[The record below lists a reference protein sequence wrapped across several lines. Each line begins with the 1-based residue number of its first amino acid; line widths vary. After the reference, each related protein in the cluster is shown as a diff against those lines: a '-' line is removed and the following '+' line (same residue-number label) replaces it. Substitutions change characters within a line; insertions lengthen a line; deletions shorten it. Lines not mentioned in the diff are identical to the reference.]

1 MGRREISREE
11 CLRFIAQAEVG
22 RVALTV
28 GALPEIIPV
37 NFRVVDGTV
46 VFGVHS
52 ESVLA
57 QEAEGTVVAFQAD
70 SFDPES
76 ERGWHVRAIGTFR
89 MPVRPDEL
97 AAAGDVVPEPWARGE
112 EAELVMQIELV
123 VLSGYV
129 LEGAPSNS

>member
-1 MGRREISREE
+1 M
-11 CLRFIAQAEVG
+11 AQAEVG

-28 GALPEIIPV
+28 GALPEIVPV

-57 QEAEGTVVAFQAD
+57 REAEGTVVAFQVD
-70 SFDPES
+70 SFDPER
-76 ERGWHVRAIGTFR
+76 EGGWHVRAIGTFR
-89 MPVRPDEL
+89 LPVSPEEL
-97 AAAGDVVPEPWARGE
+97 AAAGSLVPQPWARGE
-112 EAELVMQIELV
+112 EADVVMQIELV

-129 LEGAPSNS
+129 LEAAAPGS